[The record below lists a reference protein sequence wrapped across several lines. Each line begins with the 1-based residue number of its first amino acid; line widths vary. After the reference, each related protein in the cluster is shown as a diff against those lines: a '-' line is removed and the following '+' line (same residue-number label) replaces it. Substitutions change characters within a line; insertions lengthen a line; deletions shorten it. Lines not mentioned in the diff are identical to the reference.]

1 MSRESGGTS
10 KVDAAPMYKLS
21 RAAAQDIEDLLTHSV
36 AEFGLSQTEDYV
48 SSLTHCLQ
56 LLAENPELGRPVDD
70 IRPGYRRFSH
80 KSHLIFYKPAGNHDI
95 LIIRILHSHMDA
107 IRHIRD

>member
-1 MSRESGGTS
+1 
-10 KVDAAPMYKLS
+10 MYKLS
-21 RAAAQDIEDLLTHSV
+21 RAAGQDIENLLTHSL

-48 SSLTHCLQ
+48 SSLTRGLR

-70 IRPGYRRFSH
+70 IRPGYRRFPH
-80 KSHLIFYKPAGNHDI
+80 KSHLIFYKTTGNNDI